1 MLRRWQRQ
9 RGEAATWPIR
19 DRVEEK
25 KKDES
30 SGLITNS
37 ERAHDA
43 IDGQMKHK
51 VRAASS
57 SFSSLY
63 PRTCTCA
70 CADRPLK
77 LRPLGFFVRSARAT
91 TCSTKRVVYRCLVDI
106 SNRIFHAFQR
116 FLDSRFH
123 VYHRPLHAAP
133 SFSLAL
139 LFSLLSS
146 ALRSSTSSC
155 FTFPYIWA
163 NFGDKRE
170 TGIRRIRK

>member
-1 MLRRWQRQ
+1 MKRRSQHTRATTTTRRCCDDDKDNEEKLRLGRFAIEWKR
-9 RGEAATWPIR
+9 
-19 DRVEEK
+19 K

-139 LFSLLSS
+139 LLSLLSS

-155 FTFPYIWA
+155 FTFPYI
-163 NFGDKRE
+163 
-170 TGIRRIRK
+170 